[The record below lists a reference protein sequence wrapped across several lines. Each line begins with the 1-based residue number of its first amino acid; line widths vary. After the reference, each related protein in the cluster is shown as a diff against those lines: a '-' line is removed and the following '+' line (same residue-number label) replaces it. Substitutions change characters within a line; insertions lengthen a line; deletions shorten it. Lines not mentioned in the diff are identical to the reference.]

1 MSVNKQTAEKDKWW
15 KSKTMRI
22 MIVSIVI
29 GAVICAATFT
39 FIGIFMN
46 YSSVSTIN
54 DIGEVYMSGM
64 GEQVALRYNSVIEQR
79 MQMVEALRDTVTEES
94 AAVVTGEDDRRP
106 IWLDNLEYN
115 AKARGFICLGLYRGD
130 YENGDVHDF
139 ESVYGGQ
146 IVITDPAPFKASLN
160 AGQNK
165 VAVGDCGG
173 YQNIILISVPTDE
186 TNAYTMT
193 DGKKSTALVA
203 GITNELLVEM
213 LALGGGE
220 ASSFNSHIIREE
232 GSYVLDEDKSGSGHE
247 HVHDNIYDEIID
259 YLCM

>member
-22 MIVSIVI
+22 MVVSIVI

-94 AAVVTGEDDRRP
+94 TAVVTGEDDRRP

-115 AKARGFICLGLYRGD
+115 AKLQYL
-130 YENGDVHDF
+130 
-139 ESVYGGQ
+139 
-146 IVITDPAPFKASLN
+146 KA
-160 AGQNK
+160 
-165 VAVGDCGG
+165 V
-173 YQNIILISVPTDE
+173 
-186 TNAYTMT
+186 
-193 DGKKSTALVA
+193 
-203 GITNELLVEM
+203 
-213 LALGGGE
+213 
-220 ASSFNSHIIREE
+220 
-232 GSYVLDEDKSGSGHE
+232 
-247 HVHDNIYDEIID
+247 
-259 YLCM
+259 